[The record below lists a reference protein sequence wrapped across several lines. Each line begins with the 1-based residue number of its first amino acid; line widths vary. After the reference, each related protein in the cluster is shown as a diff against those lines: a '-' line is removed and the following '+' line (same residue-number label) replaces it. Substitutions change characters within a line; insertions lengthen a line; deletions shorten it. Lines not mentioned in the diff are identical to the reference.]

1 MEKYTLITGAT
12 SGLGKELSYIYASN
26 KNNLFLVSRNEKE
39 LSSLQ
44 EEIINKYSVEVK
56 ILAIDLSVVED
67 YSKITDFIKA
77 NNMFINNLVNNAG
90 FGDRCDFIDMDIE
103 KQIQMT
109 NVNCNAPL
117 YLIHELLKD
126 MLKNNEGHIINISS
140 IAGFLPGPF
149 MVTYHAT
156 KGYLLLLGEG
166 IERELQGTNVHLLTV
181 CPGPFESNFVKKA
194 HNDYTFSKIK
204 PVSAKKIAEIT
215 YKNSIKNKRLVIVGL
230 KNKLTIFIT
239 RFFSRHFVTCSSA
252 KTIKK

>member
-44 EEIINKYSVEVK
+44 NEIINKYSVEVK

-117 YLIHELLKD
+117 YLIHETLKD

-140 IAGFLPGPF
+140 IAGFIPGPY

-166 IERELQGTNVHLLTV
+166 IERELKGTNVHLLTV

-194 HNDYTFSKIK
+194 HNDFTFSKIK

-215 YKNSIKNKRLVIVGL
+215 YKNSSKEIVKTTVKIAGAIASVGAVIRNAMGD
-230 KNKLTIFIT
+230 
-239 RFFSRHFVTCSSA
+239 S
-252 KTIKK
+252 KK